1 MNLDRSD
8 LLVPLRVLAVFLIII
23 GVVYHGAIWAV
34 GMTIWP
40 QNTQGSPVTYE
51 GEVVGSRLIAQDFNG
66 SQFFHPRPSSRNY
79 DVLLGS
85 SSADLA
91 PNNPKLTKRVRAD
104 LRNIS
109 DHPVPDDTVPVV
121 LVSES
126 GSAVDPHLTPA
137 AARYQVPRISNAT
150 GIPEARL
157 YEMIENATIGPYLGV
172 WGGARVNVLE
182 LNIMVLEELEERTQ
196 QTHRIQQN
204 ATSQR
209 TAAPH
214 NQFKR
219 GDH

>member
-1 MNLDRSD
+1 MKVDRSD
-8 LLVPLRVLAVFLIII
+8 LLVPLRLIVVSLLVL
-23 GVVYHGAIWAV
+23 GVIYHGVIWAV
-34 GMTIWP
+34 GMTLWP

-66 SQFFHPRPSSRNY
+66 SQFFHPRPSTRNY
-79 DVLLGS
+79 DVLLASGGS
-85 SSADLA
+85 NLG
-91 PNNPKLTKRVRAD
+91 PNNPQLSKNVRQR

-109 DHPVPDDTVPVV
+109 DHPVPDDTVPAV
-121 LVSES
+121 LVTGS
-126 GSAVDPHLTPA
+126 GSSVDPHLTPA

-157 YEMIENATIGPYLGV
+157 YEMIENATISPFLGV

-196 QTHRIQQN
+196 QTQRPQQT

-209 TAAPH
+209 TAAIH
-214 NQFKR
+214 DQYNR
-219 GDH
+219 GDY